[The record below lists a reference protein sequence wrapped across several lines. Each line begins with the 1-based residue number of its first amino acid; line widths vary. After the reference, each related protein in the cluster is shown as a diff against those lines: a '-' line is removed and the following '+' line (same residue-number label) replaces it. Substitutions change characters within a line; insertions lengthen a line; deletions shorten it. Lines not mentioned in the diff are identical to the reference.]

1 MTIIYNN
8 SEQQAI
14 SDIQAPDFNKPEE
27 KIRSPSYTNLAQC
40 LPCGI

>member
-8 SEQQAI
+8 SEQLSV
-14 SDIQAPDFNKPEE
+14 SDIQAPDFYKTDE

-40 LPCGI
+40 FPCGI